1 MECKDL
7 IAKSVKKYGR
17 KWKEAA
23 LRFCYDI

>member
-7 IAKSVKKYGR
+7 IDRSVKKYGR
-17 KWKEAA
+17 KRKEAA